1 MNSPRPTAAERG
13 WCEAPDEWLRS
24 RGTVTVAT
32 PSPDPSGLLCNQEP
46 KAMKKT
52 MLFPALLAIA
62 CMSQP
67 PAAPPADAPRVAI
80 DIQYVGVPSMN
91 VYANPR
97 ETASVITTYGYTE
110 SVSILARQGNW
121 VEVRTVQGS
130 GWAHAADLIGAREV
144 QPLLAT
150 PAPRFLTPPVGIPDP
165 RARGEIIIEAKVN
178 TDGDVVA
185 TTIVKN

>member
-1 MNSPRPTAAERG
+1 
-13 WCEAPDEWLRS
+13 
-24 RGTVTVAT
+24 
-32 PSPDPSGLLCNQEP
+32 
-46 KAMKKT
+46 MKKT

-91 VYANPR
+91 VYANPS
-97 ETASVITTYGYTE
+97 ETAPVITTYGYTE

-185 TTIVKN
+185 TTIVKNTTRSTRLADANAAALKQAKFYPMVQKGQRLTFTYSYGVTY